1 MPVND
6 NNNYLAADVANVLAD
21 IDNLLTAY
29 PELAEDADLRRDMLE
44 GSTAAYDVLSRLVGL
59 ERDADSMSKA
69 IAARISDLQARR
81 QRAERQKEAMRA
93 LMLRVMQAIGERKAT
108 LVEATVSV
116 RATPAGV
123 EIVDESALPP
133 DCVRTV
139 TSPDKTRI
147 KELLAAN
154 QNVPG
159 ARMGEAG
166 VTVSVKVA

>member
-1 MPVND
+1 MSA
-6 NNNYLAADVANVLAD
+6 NYLQADVANVLAD

-29 PELAEDADLRRDMLE
+29 PELADDDDLRRDMLE
-44 GSTAAYDVLSRLVGL
+44 GETDAYSVLSRLVSI
-59 ERDADSMSKA
+59 ERDADSLGKA
-69 IAARISDLQARR
+69 IAARITDLQARR
-81 QRAERQKEAMRA
+81 ARADRKKEAMRA
-93 LMLRVMQAIGERKAT
+93 LMLRILQAIGERKAT

-116 RATPAGV
+116 RSTPAGV
-123 EIVDESALPP
+123 EIVDEAALPA